1 VTQRLFLHGFG
12 ARYDLQ
18 GPLVLYL
25 FAAAGVV
32 VLSFVMVVLFA
43 GDKLGE
49 EAVAYPRWRAAWLD
63 GAANATWPRV
73 AGGVIGIFGLLAVIV
88 TGLSGS
94 QNPFYNPAEYIV
106 WVYFWAATVIVA
118 GLVGNLWRLLNP
130 WAALYS
136 LVRRAEREPVRDVS
150 APPLLAPGR
159 GGPPHEWGGIGIW
172 PAVATYFAF
181 ACLELTSGVAN
192 RPALLAWLTLAY
204 TVFTVGGILLFG
216 AERWLRSV
224 ECFTVLFDIVARF
237 GPIETERGPDG
248 RARVYLRIWGT
259 GLLKGER
266 AGWDRVVFVIL
277 MLSTLAF
284 DGILATPVYRWYLLN
299 FSALFA
305 PLGPLA
311 VPVLRTVGLVVL
323 AGVFLAA
330 FVLVMRFVMW
340 FGWPEVGSPFSRRKG
355 VDEATALSAFA
366 LTLVPIA
373 LVYNAA
379 HNYTYV
385 VVQSQGLIP
394 LLADP
399 LHQGLKLL
407 PTAGYKISFAL
418 AGAAVVW
425 YVQIVLIVLGH
436 VIAVYLAHLRAGQR
450 FKNAAHVLLSQYPM
464 LLLMVLYTMTSLWIL
479 AQPITK
485 EV

>member
-1 VTQRLFLHGFG
+1 VTAHLFLHGFG

-18 GPLVLYL
+18 GPLFLYL

-49 EAVAYPRWRAAWLD
+49 EAVSYPRRRAAWLD
-63 GAANATWPRV
+63 GPANAAWPRIV
-73 AGGVIGIFGLLAVIV
+73 GGVIGVFSLVAVIV
-88 TGLSGS
+88 TGLFGS
-94 QNPFYNPAEYIV
+94 ENPFYNPAEYLV
-106 WVYFWAATVIVA
+106 WVYFWAATVILV
-118 GLVGNLWRLLNP
+118 GLLGNLWRLLNP

-136 LVRRAEREPVRDVS
+136 LVARLR
-150 APPLLAPGR
+150 PPAR
-159 GGPPHEWGGIGIW
+159 GTGTYPKPRFGIW
-172 PAVATYFAF
+172 PAILTYFAF
-181 ACLELTSGVAN
+181 ACLELASGVAN
-192 RPALLAWLTLAY
+192 RPAVLAWLTLAY
-204 TVFTVGGILLFG
+204 SIFTIGGMLLFG
-216 AERWLRSV
+216 AQRWLGSV
-224 ECFTVLFDIVARF
+224 ECFSVLFDIISRF

-248 RARVYLRIWGT
+248 RARVYFRILGT

-284 DGILATPVYRWYLLN
+284 DGLLATPVYSRWWLPDVGPLLD
-299 FSALFA
+299 

-311 VPVLRTVGLVVL
+311 VPVLRTVGLVL
-323 AGVFLAA
+323 LTAVFLAA
-330 FVLVMRFVMW
+330 FVLIMRFVMW
-340 FGWPEVGSPFSRRKG
+340 FGWPEVGSPFSRWKG
-355 VDEATALSAFA
+355 VDEASALSAFA

-399 LHQGLKLL
+399 LQRGWHLL
-407 PTAGYKISFAL
+407 PTAGYKVSFAL

-436 VIAVYLAHLRAGQR
+436 IVAVYLSHLRAGQR

>member
-1 VTQRLFLHGFG
+1 VTRGLFLHGFG

-18 GPLVLYL
+18 GPLFLYL

-49 EAVAYPRWRAAWLD
+49 EAVSYPRRRASWLD
-63 GAANATWPRV
+63 GAANSAWPRV
-73 AGGVIGIFGLLAVIV
+73 VGGVIGVLGLLAVIV
-88 TGLSGS
+88 TGLFGS

-106 WVYFWAATVIVA
+106 WVYFWAATVILA
-118 GLVGNLWRLLNP
+118 GLVGDLWTLLNP

-136 LVRRAEREPVRDVS
+136 VLRRF
-150 APPLLAPGR
+150 APPPKQR
-159 GGPPHEWGGIGIW
+159 RWRFGIW

-192 RPALLAWLTLAY
+192 RPALLAWLALAY
-204 TVFTVGGILLFG
+204 TIFTVGGMLLLG
-216 AERWLRSV
+216 GEEWLSRV

-237 GPIETERGPDG
+237 GPIETVKDRDG
-248 RARVYLRIWGT
+248 RTHVYLRIWGT

-284 DGILATPVYRWYLLN
+284 DGILATPVYRWFLFN
-299 FSALFA
+299 FGPLFA
-305 PLGPLA
+305 PLGALA
-311 VPVLRTVGLVVL
+311 VPLLRTVGLVVL
-323 AGVFLAA
+323 TAVFLAA
-330 FVLVMRFVMW
+330 FVFVMRLVMW
-340 FGWPEVGSPFSRRKG
+340 FGWPQVGSPFSRWKG
-355 VDEATALSAFA
+355 VDAPTALSAFA

-394 LLADP
+394 LLGDP
-399 LHQGLKLL
+399 LQRGLHLL
-407 PTAGYKISFAL
+407 PTAGYKVSFAL

>member
-1 VTQRLFLHGFG
+1 VTHGIFLHGFG

-18 GPLVLYL
+18 GPLFLYL

-43 GDKLGE
+43 GDKLGA
-49 EAVAYPRWRAAWLD
+49 EAVSYPRWRAAWLD
-63 GAANATWPRV
+63 GAANAGWPRIV
-73 AGGVIGIFGLLAVIV
+73 GGAIGVLGLLAVIV
-88 TGLSGS
+88 TGLFGS

-106 WVYFWAATVIVA
+106 WVYFWAAIVILA
-118 GLVGNLWRLLNP
+118 GLVGNLWQPLNP

-136 LVRRAEREPVRDVS
+136 LLARFGLPVEPTGAKLQPRF
-150 APPLLAPGR
+150 
-159 GGPPHEWGGIGIW
+159 GIW
-172 PAVATYFAF
+172 PAVLTYFAF

-192 RPALLAWLTLAY
+192 RPALLAWLTLVY
-204 TVFTVGGILLFG
+204 TVFTLGGMLLFG
-216 AERWLRSV
+216 AERWLVSV
-224 ECFTVLFDIVARF
+224 ECFSVLFDIVSRF

-248 RARVYLRIWGT
+248 RIRVYLRIWGT

-284 DGILATPVYRWYLLN
+284 DGILATPVYRWWLTYVGP
-299 FSALFA
+299 FFD

-311 VPVLRTVGLVVL
+311 VPVLRTFGLVL
-323 AGVFLAA
+323 LTAVFLAA

-340 FGWPEVGSPFSRRKG
+340 FGWPEVGSPLSRWKD
-355 VDEATALSAFA
+355 VDEASALSAFA

-399 LHQGLKLL
+399 LQRGWHLL
-407 PTAGYKISFAL
+407 PTAGYKVSFVL

-436 VIAVYLAHLRAGQR
+436 IIAVYLSHLRAGQR

>member
-1 VTQRLFLHGFG
+1 MTAHLFLHGFG
-12 ARYDLQ
+12 TRYDLQ
-18 GPLVLYL
+18 GPLFLYL

-49 EAVAYPRWRAAWLD
+49 EAVSYPRWRAAWLD
-63 GAANATWPRV
+63 ALANAAWPRI
-73 AGGVIGIFGLLAVIV
+73 AGGSVGVLGLVAVIV
-88 TGLSGS
+88 TGLFGS
-94 QNPFYNPAEYIV
+94 QNPFYNPDEYLV
-106 WVYFWAATVIVA
+106 WVYFWAAIVILA
-118 GLVGNLWRLLNP
+118 GLLGNLWQLLNP
-130 WAALYS
+130 WTALYP
-136 LVRRAEREPVRDVS
+136 LVARLR
-150 APPLLAPGR
+150 PPAKGTSGDRKPR
-159 GGPPHEWGGIGIW
+159 FGIW
-172 PAVATYFAF
+172 PAILTYFAF
-181 ACLELTSGVAN
+181 ACLELASGVAN

-204 TVFTVGGILLFG
+204 TVFTLGGMLLFG

-224 ECFTVLFDIVARF
+224 ECFTVLFDVVSRF

-248 RARVYLRIWGT
+248 RTRVYLRIWGT

-284 DGILATPVYRWYLLN
+284 DGILATPVYTRWWLPDVGP
-299 FSALFA
+299 FFD

-311 VPVLRTVGLVVL
+311 VPVLRTVGLVL
-323 AGVFLAA
+323 LTAVFLTA

-340 FGWPEVGSPFSRRKG
+340 FGWPEVGSPLSRWKG
-355 VDEATALSAFA
+355 VDEASALSAFA

-399 LHQGLKLL
+399 LQRGWHLL
-407 PTAGYKISFAL
+407 PTAGYKISFVL

-436 VIAVYLAHLRAGQR
+436 VIAVYLSHLRAGQR

>member
-1 VTQRLFLHGFG
+1 VTERLFLHGFG
-12 ARYDLQ
+12 ARYDLP
-18 GPLVLYL
+18 GPLFLYL
-25 FAAAGVV
+25 FAAAAVV

-49 EAVAYPRWRAAWLD
+49 EAVAYPRWRVAWLD
-63 GAANATWPRV
+63 GPANAAWPRV
-73 AGGVIGIFGLLAVIV
+73 VGGILGVLGLLTVIV
-88 TGLSGS
+88 TGLFGS

-106 WVYFWAATVIVA
+106 WVYFWAAIVILA
-118 GLVGNLWRLLNP
+118 GLVGNLWALVNP
-130 WAALYS
+130 WAALDS
-136 LVRRAEREPVRDVS
+136 LLHRL
-150 APPLLAPGR
+150 APPGQDRATSEAPPDEWR
-159 GGPPHEWGGIGIW
+159 GTGIW
-172 PAVATYFAF
+172 PAVATFFAF

-192 RPALLAWLTLAY
+192 RPAVLAWLTLAY
-204 TVFTVGGILLFG
+204 TVFTIGGMLLFG

-224 ECFTVLFDIVARF
+224 ECFTVLFEIIARF

-248 RARVYLRIWGT
+248 RIRVYLRPWGT

-284 DGILATPVYRWYLLN
+284 DGILSTPVYRWYLVN
-299 FSALFA
+299 FDASFA
-305 PLGPLA
+305 PLGLLA
-311 VPVLRTVGLVVL
+311 VPVLRTVGLVL
-323 AGVFLAA
+323 LTAVFLAA

-340 FGWPEVGSPFSRRKG
+340 FGWPEVGSPLSRWKG
-355 VDEATALSAFA
+355 VDESSALSAFA

-379 HNYTYV
+379 HNYLYV

-394 LLADP
+394 LLGDP
-399 LHQGLKLL
+399 LHQGLRLL
-407 PTAGYKISFAL
+407 PTAGYKVSFAL

-436 VIAVYLAHLRAGQR
+436 VIAVYLSHLRAGQR

-479 AQPITK
+479 AQPVTK
-485 EV
+485 GV

>member
-1 VTQRLFLHGFG
+1 VTVRLFLHGFG

-18 GPLVLYL
+18 GPLFLYL

-49 EAVAYPRWRAAWLD
+49 EAVAYPRWRVAWLE
-63 GAANATWPRV
+63 GAANAAWPRV
-73 AGGVIGIFGLLAVIV
+73 VGGALGVLGLLAVIV
-88 TGLSGS
+88 TGLLGS
-94 QNPFYNPAEYIV
+94 QNPFYNPAEYLV
-106 WVYFWAATVIVA
+106 WVYFWAATVILA
-118 GLVGNLWRLLNP
+118 GLLGNLWTLLNP
-130 WAALYS
+130 WAAIYS
-136 LVRRAEREPVRDVS
+136 LLAGLR
-150 APPLLAPGR
+150 PPPKGTAASGKPR
-159 GGPPHEWGGIGIW
+159 YEIW
-172 PAVATYFAF
+172 PAVLTYFGF

-204 TVFTVGGILLFG
+204 TVFTLAGLFWLG
-216 AERWLRSV
+216 AERWLGSV
-224 ECFTVLFDIVARF
+224 ECFSVLFDIVSRF
-237 GPIETERGPDG
+237 GPVETERDPEGKV
-248 RARVYLRIWGT
+248 RVYLRIWGT

-266 AGWDRVVFVIL
+266 AGTDRVVFVIL

-284 DGILATPVYRWYLLN
+284 DGILATPVYRWYLFN
-299 FSALFA
+299 FGSLFS
-305 PLGPLA
+305 PLGSLG
-311 VPVLRTVGLVVL
+311 VPALRTVGLVL
-323 AGVFLAA
+323 LTAVFLAA

-340 FGWPEVGSPFSRRKG
+340 FGWPQVGSPFSRWKG
-355 VDEATALSAFA
+355 VDEASALSAFA

-399 LHQGLKLL
+399 LKRGWHLL
-407 PTAGYKISFAL
+407 PTAGYKVSFFL

-436 VIAVYLAHLRAGQR
+436 VIAVYLSHLRAGQR

>member
-1 VTQRLFLHGFG
+1 MTADLFLHGFG

-32 VLSFVMVVLFA
+32 VVSFVMVVLFA

-49 EAVAYPRWRAAWLD
+49 SAVAYPLWRAAWLD
-63 GAANATWPRV
+63 RAARAAWPRLV
-73 AGGVIGIFGLLAVIV
+73 GGVIGVAGLLAVIV
-88 TGLSGS
+88 TGLFGS
-94 QNPFYNPAEYIV
+94 QNPFYNPAEYLV
-106 WVYFWAATVIVA
+106 WVYFWAATVI
-118 GLVGNLWRLLNP
+118 LVGLLGNFWTLLNP

-136 LVRRAEREPVRDVS
+136 LLRRGDPMPARDIS
-150 APPLLAPGR
+150 PA
-159 GGPPHEWGGIGIW
+159 GIW
-172 PAVATYFAF
+172 PAAVTYFAF

-192 RPALLAWLTLAY
+192 RPAVLAWLTIGY
-204 TVFTVGGILLFG
+204 TVFTLAGMFVFG
-216 AERWLRSV
+216 AKQWLNGV
-224 ECFTVLFDIVARF
+224 ECFTVLFSIVSRF
-237 GPIETERGPDG
+237 GPIETERGSDG
-248 RARVYLRIWGT
+248 QIRVYLRVWGT

-299 FSALFA
+299 FDPLFA
-305 PLGPLA
+305 PLGALA
-311 VPVLRTVGLVVL
+311 VPVLRTVGLL
-323 AGVFLAA
+323 LLTAVFLAA

-340 FGWPEVGSPFSRRKG
+340 FGWPDVGSPFSRWKG
-355 VDEATALSAFA
+355 VDEPSALSAFA

-399 LHQGLKLL
+399 LQRGWHLL
-407 PTAGYKISFAL
+407 PTAGYRISFVL

>member
-1 VTQRLFLHGFG
+1 MTSPLFLHGFG

-18 GPLVLYL
+18 GPLFLYL

-32 VLSFVMVVLFA
+32 VVSFVMVVLFA

-49 EAVAYPRWRAAWLD
+49 EAVAYPRWRASWLD
-63 GAANATWPRV
+63 GAANAAWPRI
-73 AGGVIGIFGLLAVIV
+73 AGGVVGVAGLLAVVV
-88 TGLSGS
+88 TGLLGS

-106 WVYFWAATVIVA
+106 WVYFWAATVILA

-130 WAALYS
+130 WAALSS
-136 LVRRAEREPVRDVS
+136 LLRRHEREPARDLS
-150 APPLLAPGR
+150 R
-159 GGPPHEWGGIGIW
+159 FGIW
-172 PAVATYFAF
+172 PAIATYFGF

-192 RPALLAWLTLAY
+192 RPAVLAWLTLAY
-204 TVFTVGGILLFG
+204 TAFTLVGMFVFG
-216 AERWLRSV
+216 ARQWLNSV
-224 ECFTVLFDIVARF
+224 ECFTVLFGIVSRF

-248 RARVYLRIWGT
+248 RIRVHLRIWGT

-277 MLSTLAF
+277 MLATLAF
-284 DGILATPVYRWYLLN
+284 DGILATPVYRSYLVNLGPI
-299 FSALFA
+299 FA
-305 PLGPLA
+305 PLGALA
-311 VPVLRTVGLVVL
+311 VPALRTVGLLVL
-323 AGVFLAA
+323 TAVFLAA

-340 FGWPEVGSPFSRRKG
+340 FGWPEVGSPFSRWKG
-355 VDEATALSAFA
+355 VDEPTALSAFA

-399 LHQGLKLL
+399 LQRGWHLL
-407 PTAGYKISFAL
+407 PTAGYKVSFIL

>member
-1 VTQRLFLHGFG
+1 VTTRLFLHGFG

-18 GPLVLYL
+18 GPLFLYL

-32 VLSFVMVVLFA
+32 VISFVMVVLFA

-49 EAVAYPRWRAAWLD
+49 EAVAYPRRRAAWLE
-63 GAANATWPRV
+63 GAANAAWPRI
-73 AGGVIGIFGLLAVIV
+73 AGGVIGVTGLLAVIV
-88 TGLSGS
+88 TGLFGS

-106 WVYFWAATVIVA
+106 WVYFWAAIVILA

-136 LVRRAEREPVRDVS
+136 LLRLPARGTGGHRDQP
-150 APPLLAPGR
+150 APR
-159 GGPPHEWGGIGIW
+159 FGIW
-172 PAVATYFAF
+172 PAMLTYFAF

-192 RPALLAWLTLAY
+192 QPAVLAWLTLAY
-204 TVFTVGGILLFG
+204 TVVTLGGMFLLG
-216 AERWLRSV
+216 AERWLNSV
-224 ECFTVLFDIVARF
+224 ECFTVLFDIVSRF
-237 GPIETERGPDG
+237 GPVEIERGPDG
-248 RARVYLRIWGT
+248 RTRVYLRIWGT

-284 DGILATPVYRWYLLN
+284 DGILATPVYRWYLVT
-299 FSALFA
+299 FDPLFA
-305 PLGPLA
+305 PLGVLA
-311 VPVLRTVGLVVL
+311 VPVLRTVGLVL
-323 AGVFLAA
+323 LTAVFLAA

-340 FGWPEVGSPFSRRKG
+340 FGWPEVGSPFSRWKG
-355 VDEATALSAFA
+355 VDESSALSAFA

-385 VVQSQGLIP
+385 VVQAQGLIP

-399 LHQGLKLL
+399 LQRGWHLL
-407 PTAGYKISFAL
+407 PTAGYKISFVL